1 LELRHLR
8 YFVVIAETGNLTR
21 AAVRLHV
28 TQPSLSQAMRELE
41 TEVGCA
47 LFLRRARGVDLTDG
61 GRALRARAADIL
73 ERAAEAPL
81 AARNAAHGATGELVV
96 GFTGSS
102 VYGVLPAL
110 LSRFRERCPEVT
122 LSLREMLT
130 DVQLE
135 ALRERRIDVGLSRPA
150 AGEPGIASRTVAR
163 LPFVAA
169 LPVKHALAA
178 RRTIPLK
185 ALAEEPLIML
195 ERRRGPGFYTQLM
208 TLMSRA
214 GITPRIAHEA
224 SLMPT
229 LVGMV
234 GAGLGIAIVSA
245 ELANFEV
252 RDVVYRPLEGNDGVE
267 LALVW
272 RRGDAS
278 RVLAEFCACA
288 DAQTLTQATRP

>member
-1 LELRHLR
+1 MELRHLR
-8 YFVVIAETGNLTR
+8 YFAAIAEAGNLTR

-41 TEVGCA
+41 EEIGCA
-47 LFLRRARGVDLTDG
+47 LFLRRARGVELTDG
-61 GRALRARAADIL
+61 GRALRARAQDIL

-81 AARNAAHGATGELVV
+81 AVRSAANGAAGELAV

-102 VYGVLPAL
+102 VYGVLPGL
-110 LSRFRERCPEVT
+110 LAQFRKRCPEVT
-122 LSLREMLT
+122 LNLREMLT

-135 ALRERRIDVGLSRPA
+135 SLREHRIDIGLSRPA
-150 AGEPGIASRTVAR
+150 AGEPGIASRTIAR

-169 LPVKHALAA
+169 LPVRHPLAS

-185 ALAEEPLIML
+185 ALADEAFIML

-208 TLMSRA
+208 NLMSRA
-214 GITPRIAHEA
+214 GVTPKVAHEA
-224 SLMPT
+224 SHLPT
-229 LVGMV
+229 MVGMV

-245 ELANFEV
+245 ELSNFEV

-267 LALVW
+267 LALIW
-272 RRGDAS
+272 RRGDGS
-278 RVLAEFCACA
+278 RVLSDFLACA
-288 DAQTLTQATRP
+288 NAQTLSHVARP